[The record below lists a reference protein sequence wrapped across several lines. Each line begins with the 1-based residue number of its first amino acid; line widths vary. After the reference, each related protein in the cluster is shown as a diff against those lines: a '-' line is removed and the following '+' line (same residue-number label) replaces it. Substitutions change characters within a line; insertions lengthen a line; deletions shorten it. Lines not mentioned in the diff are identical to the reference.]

1 MFTTDQDWDWKK
13 SVRPL
18 TLLLIVLSS
27 MAVTACNTTRGF
39 GQDVQEA
46 GEEIE
51 ETADEIDD

>member
-13 SVRPL
+13 SIRPL

-27 MAVTACNTTRGF
+27 MAVSACNTTRGL

-51 ETADEIDD
+51 ETADEVDD